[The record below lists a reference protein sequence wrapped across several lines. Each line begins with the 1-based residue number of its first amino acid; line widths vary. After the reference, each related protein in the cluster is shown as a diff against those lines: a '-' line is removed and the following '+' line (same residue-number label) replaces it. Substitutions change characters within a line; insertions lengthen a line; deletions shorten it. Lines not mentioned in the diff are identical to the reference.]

1 MSEAEFPN
9 QFLEG
14 AKVGRFQLTYQT
26 TSDVYKTKAAWTTV
40 KIKPGTRPR
49 TEYEYGNDMIAR
61 QMYSEN
67 SKAAVCRRKV
77 CQSSSL
83 EAAQQHLPT
92 PVLKNFR
99 WLGGGWSSGREDYR
113 AFEGH
118 VRVG

>member
-83 EAAQQHLPT
+83 AAAQQHLSH
-92 PVLKNFR
+92 LCSR
-99 WLGGGWSSGREDYR
+99 ISSRLMADG
-113 AFEGH
+113 AQ
-118 VRVG
+118 VARVTG